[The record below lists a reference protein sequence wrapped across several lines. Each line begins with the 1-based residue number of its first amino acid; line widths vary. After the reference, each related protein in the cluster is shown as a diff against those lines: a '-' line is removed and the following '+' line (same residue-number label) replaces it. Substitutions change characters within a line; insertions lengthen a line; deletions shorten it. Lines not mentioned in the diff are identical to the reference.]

1 MNNRISITGRDDVRR
16 DVKTGALLACDRSKL
31 IEAKRFKKEN
41 DRYII
46 LEKRVQELEQIIQML
61 LKGNNQ

>member
-46 LEKRVQELEQIIQML
+46 LEKRVQEL
-61 LKGNNQ
+61 

>member
-1 MNNRISITGRDDVRR
+1 MNNRISINGRDDVRR
-16 DVKTGALLACDRSKL
+16 DATTGALLACDRSKL
-31 IEAKRFKKEN
+31 IEAKRLKKEN

>member
-31 IEAKRFKKEN
+31 IEAKMFKKEN